1 MSVAISVSE
10 GQVVI
15 TLTLLKVVVVV
26 VGVVVVGIV
35 IVRVVVVGVVVVGV
49 VVVGVIVVGVVIVRV
64 SAVAAAVVVVSSS
77 QESVQTKEPGPHIP
91 LVRGLSLP
99 PAAVAASAV
108 ASTKQGAQEPG
119 VGLSIVR
126 LSLASAA
133 GVVVVVV
140 AAVQSSAEN
149 SAAKETSAYSK
160 EAAVNKAVTGAYD
173 SLVSV
178 RLCVSI
184 SV

>member
-15 TLTLLKVVVVV
+15 ALTLLKVVVVV
-26 VGVVVVGIV
+26 GVVVVRVVIVGVVVVGIV
-35 IVRVVVVGVVVVGV
+35 IV
-49 VVVGVIVVGVVIVRV
+49 GVIVVRV
-64 SAVAAAVVVVSSS
+64 SAVAATVVVVSSS

-119 VGLSIVR
+119 VGLSVVR

-173 SLVSV
+173 SLVCV

>member
-1 MSVAISVSE
+1 MSVAISVFE

-35 IVRVVVVGVVVVGV
+35 VVGVVV
-49 VVVGVIVVGVVIVRV
+49 VRV
-64 SAVAAAVVVVSSS
+64 SAVAAAIVVVSSS
-77 QESVQTKEPGPHIP
+77 QESVQTKEPCSYIS
-91 LVRGLSLP
+91 LMRGLSLP
-99 PAAVAASAV
+99 SATVAASAV
-108 ASTKQGAQEPG
+108 SSTKQGAQEPC
-119 VGLSIVR
+119 VRLPVVR
-126 LSLASAA
+126 LSFASSA

-140 AAVQSSAEN
+140 AAIKSSAEN
-149 SAAKETSAYSK
+149 SATKETSAYS
-160 EAAVNKAVTGAYD
+160 EDAAINKTVTSAYD
-173 SLVSV
+173 SLISV

>member
-15 TLTLLKVVVVV
+15 ALTLLKVVVVV
-26 VGVVVVGIV
+26 VGVVVV
-35 IVRVVVVGVVVVGV
+35 RVVIVGVVVVGIV
-49 VVVGVIVVGVVIVRV
+49 IVGVIVVRV
-64 SAVAAAVVVVSSS
+64 SAVAATVVVVSSS

-173 SLVSV
+173 SLVCV

>member
-15 TLTLLKVVVVV
+15 ALTLLKVVVVV
-26 VGVVVVGIV
+26 GVVVVRVVIVGVVVVGIV
-35 IVRVVVVGVVVVGV
+35 IV
-49 VVVGVIVVGVVIVRV
+49 GVIVVRV
-64 SAVAAAVVVVSSS
+64 SAVAATVVVVSSS

-119 VGLSIVR
+119 VGLSVVR
-126 LSLASAA
+126 LSLASSA

-173 SLVSV
+173 SLVCV